1 MESENYTVTASSSA
15 NNIINKLQENPG
27 KNVIQSEFEAM
38 LFGESSDEDTET
50 INKMMQESSSGNL
63 PTEHNGT
70 SNAKRIENL
79 ENRDEIILTLMW
91 LNNRL
96 GAAYYNI
103 VTSELFV
110 MEDIHDDVINFN
122 ITKMLIRQC
131 QPHYIVTIFGIFEDF
146 LNCIKKLVMADAMED
161 NQSSSSS
168 DRSVQTIFKTLSKK
182 ENNYETCYHRVRC
195 LKLDSEPKDAEN
207 SERVTFLNAL
217 LDFKAHAMI
226 HALGLLLRFIDKHW
240 STIALD
246 PSGKASF
253 ISLNYITLENLVMI
267 DDDSYKALNIVQTKY
282 HPSFFKF
289 GNASTKMQSGSLFA
303 LLNCCQ
309 SRPGVQFLWKTIRRP
324 TRDIDVLNQRFDV
337 IDFFLDPSNQSV
349 VENLTTCLKDIYRLT
364 SAILSRYLGPRAR
377 ASDWQRLHKTVTNI
391 IYIAY
396 ICENYDDKI
405 QLFRKI
411 VNIITDEMHYVKYF
425 IELIVDFEA
434 SKREN
439 TFIVR
444 SDVDPQLDE
453 LRNLKHALPQL
464 LTKMG
469 EKDMQDNLPISV
481 TSCNMV
487 YLPNIGY
494 VLAIKQWN
502 RTPPEADD
510 IPGLEFKFTINGVHY
525 YKSPCARELDSSIG
539 DIMSKITKRQS
550 EIMLKLV
557 RYINKHANS
566 ILSAIQLC
574 AELDTLLSF
583 SQVARNHNYV
593 RPNVVKSQVIAV
605 KQGRHPLQEFHTT
618 YVPND
623 IYSGQGKSLVK
634 IITGPNACGKSIYLK
649 QVALIVFM
657 AHIGCFV
664 PAESATIGVMTHILT
679 QIVTIDSIS
688 LDASAFLQTLRQ
700 INMALYAST
709 PNSLVIMDE
718 FGKGTSE
725 TNGLSLLAAVLDSFV
740 ERAVYCPHVFAATHI
755 HRVTKLL
762 PENPMIEAQTFEF
775 ITNNDESL
783 AFLYRLA
790 VGSTTCSFAHSVA
803 KSAGLSEQL
812 IKRSLEVFKNIKQGT
827 LPSRIPEVQRKDTVK
842 HIIERVVVP
851 DVDFDLEELKS
862 WVRQA
867 ILPSSTKF

>member
-1 MESENYTVTASSSA
+1 MNSENYAAISSSSTYRM
-15 NNIINKLQENPG
+15 ITKLQESLPR
-27 KNVIQSEFEAM
+27 NVVQSEFEAM
-38 LFGESSDEDTET
+38 LFGESSDEEDSTAIE
-50 INKMMQESSSGNL
+50 KVMQESCPKNL
-63 PTEHNGT
+63 PTEQSSS
-70 SNAKRIENL
+70 SNTV
-79 ENRDEIILTLMW
+79 ILTLIWM
-91 LNNRL
+91 NNRL

-110 MEDIHDDVINFN
+110 MEDTHDDVVNFN
-122 ITKMLIRQC
+122 VTKTLFRQC
-131 QPHYIVTIFGIFEDF
+131 QPRYVVTTLGMFDDF
-146 LNCIKKLVMADAMED
+146 LNCLKKLVMMETLD
-161 NQSSSSS
+161 DDRSTTSS
-168 DRSVQTIFKTLSKK
+168 DRSLQTIFKALPKK
-182 ENNYETCYHRVRC
+182 ENSYETCYHRVRC
-195 LKLDSEPKDAEN
+195 LKLDSEPKNAEN

-226 HALGLLLRFIDKHW
+226 YALGLLLRFIDKHW
-240 STIALD
+240 NSITLD
-246 PSGKASF
+246 PAGKASF
-253 ISLNYITLENLVMI
+253 ISLNYVTLEDLVMI

-309 SRPGVQFLWKTIRRP
+309 SRPGVLFLWKTIRHP
-324 TRDIDVLNQRFDV
+324 TRNIEVLDQRFDV
-337 IDFFLDPSNQSV
+337 IDFFLDPTNQSV
-349 VENLTTCLKDIYRLT
+349 VESLTTCLKDIYRLT
-364 SAILSRYLGPRAR
+364 NAILSRYLGPRAR

-405 QLFRKI
+405 QLFKGI
-411 VNIITDEMHYVKYF
+411 VNSITDEMHYVKYF

-439 TFIVR
+439 TFVVR
-444 SDVDPQLDE
+444 ANVDPQLDE
-453 LRNLKHALPQL
+453 LRNIKRGLPEL

-469 EKDMQDNLPISV
+469 EKDMENNLPTSV
-481 TSCNMV
+481 ASCNMI

-494 VLAIKQWN
+494 VLAIKQWTN
-502 RTPPEADD
+502 TPSDTND
-510 IPGLEFKFTINGVHY
+510 IPDLEFKFTINGVHY
-525 YKSPCARELDSSIG
+525 YKSPCARELDNSIG
-539 DIMSKITKRQS
+539 DIMSRITRRQS

-566 ILSAIQLC
+566 ILVAIQLC

-593 RPNVVKSQVIAV
+593 RPRVVKSQVIAV

-664 PAESATIGVMTHILT
+664 PAESATIGIVTHILT
-679 QIVTIDSIS
+679 QIITIDSIS
-688 LDASAFLQTLRQ
+688 LDASAFLQSIRQ

-709 PNSLVIMDE
+709 PNSLILIDE

-740 ERAVYCPHVFAATHI
+740 ERGVYCPHVFVATHI
-755 HRVTKLL
+755 HRVIKLL
-762 PENPMIEAQTFEF
+762 PESPMIETQTFEF
-775 ITNNDESL
+775 ITNVDESL
-783 AFLYRLA
+783 AFLYRLV
-790 VGSTTCSFAHSVA
+790 VGSSTCSFAHSVA
-803 KSAGLSEQL
+803 KSAGLNEQL
-812 IKRSLEVFKNIKQGT
+812 IKRSLEVFKKVKEGA
-827 LPSRIPEVQRKDTVK
+827 LPSRIPEIQRRDTVK
-842 HIIERVVVP
+842 HIIERVAVP
-851 DVDFDLEELKS
+851 DVDFDIEELKS

-867 ILPSSTKF
+867 ILPPPMKF